1 MTDFFDGVR
10 MGSFDTEYDDDTIE
24 MVLSE
29 SAMHLLSQAAAQT
42 ESAGPVVSP
51 AAKESA
57 AEPGVQARLGAGV
70 PGAPAVQ
77 GTGKEQV
84 VAEGQGPA
92 KVQPVAEAPAAA
104 KVTGVA
110 EADAIAKAL
119 PVAEVQGTAKAQPV
133 AQASPAPKAQLV
145 ADAQATP
152 KAQPATALATPRAQ
166 ATTDSPAAT
175 AKQHLI
181 AKDQDPVPPGYRP
194 PMSTLRFALILSL
207 VALGSALLTAGT
219 YFLTTRA
226 SPPVKVVTIRVPAD
240 PAPAFAVASTPSPVA
255 TMAATTAPAT
265 APPAT
270 APPSPLPATAAP
282 GAASAAVT
290 ALTPAPE
297 SAPPTDQPATVRFV
311 NPFDK
316 KEVFEFPPGTSQA
329 DARDAV
335 ADLLAERARDRRG
348 LLVKAP
354 LVKTPRR
361 NGKTAD
367 SGAPVVA
374 SGNAPRS

>member
-51 AAKESA
+51 AVKESA
-57 AEPGVQARLGAGV
+57 AEPGVQARLGTGA
-70 PGAPAVQ
+70 PGAPAVP

-166 ATTDSPAAT
+166 ATTDAPAAI

-181 AKDQDPVPPGYRP
+181 AKDPVPPGYRP

-207 VALGSALLTAGT
+207 VAVGSALLTAGT
-219 YFLTTRA
+219 DRK
-226 SPPVKVVTIRVPAD
+226 SVV
-240 PAPAFAVASTPSPVA
+240 
-255 TMAATTAPAT
+255 
-265 APPAT
+265 
-270 APPSPLPATAAP
+270 
-282 GAASAAVT
+282 
-290 ALTPAPE
+290 
-297 SAPPTDQPATVRFV
+297 
-311 NPFDK
+311 
-316 KEVFEFPPGTSQA
+316 
-329 DARDAV
+329 
-335 ADLLAERARDRRG
+335 
-348 LLVKAP
+348 
-354 LVKTPRR
+354 
-361 NGKTAD
+361 
-367 SGAPVVA
+367 
-374 SGNAPRS
+374 